1 MPLLLANST
10 ADRCFTSSWHFSL
23 SLLFPFIFFSF
34 FAKTDS
40 LIPKKEWYLVEAEKI
55 NLFRQTTRKFSPKK
69 HCILKSV
76 LRN

>member
-1 MPLLLANST
+1 MCLYYWQTVLQIDALLVVGISP
-10 ADRCFTSSWHFSL
+10 
-23 SLLFPFIFFSF
+23 FPYSFLFFSF